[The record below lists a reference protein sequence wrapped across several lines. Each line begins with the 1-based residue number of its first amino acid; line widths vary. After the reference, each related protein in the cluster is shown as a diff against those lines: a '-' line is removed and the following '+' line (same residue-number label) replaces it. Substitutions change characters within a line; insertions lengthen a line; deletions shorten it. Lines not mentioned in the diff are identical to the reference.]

1 MCGYFGNFQ
10 PSFSEALFPS
20 VKMVLESSVFDKKV
34 SPWHVLS
41 ATYFSFVVQPIF
53 LEILGLKV
61 PEKNLIFKYFFFTRL
76 ESRVIQKR
84 IEIIKHLCCRS
95 FL

>member
-1 MCGYFGNFQ
+1 MCRYFGNFR
-10 PSFSEALFPS
+10 PSFSEGVFHS

-61 PEKNLIFKYFFFTRL
+61 SEKDLIFKYFFL
-76 ESRVIQKR
+76 PDLKVV
-84 IEIIKHLCCRS
+84 S
-95 FL
+95 FKNG